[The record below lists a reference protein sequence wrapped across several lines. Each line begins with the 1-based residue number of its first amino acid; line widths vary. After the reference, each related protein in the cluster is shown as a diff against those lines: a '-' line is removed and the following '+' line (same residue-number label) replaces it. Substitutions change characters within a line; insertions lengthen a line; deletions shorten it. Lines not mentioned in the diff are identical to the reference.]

1 MSLVRLLVVQR
12 LLIAALVVATT
23 SACGNGTDST
33 ELNVSAPIG
42 TVTTSPAAASST
54 PAPRTMHEPAVEATT
69 VTEQPRTLTLYVSN
83 QSFADDPVGITISID
98 GETVVDNDFY
108 VEGQHSWIT
117 FELAVSPG
125 DHELVMAS
133 STGVTQAASLV
144 IPAEGHRWAVVN
156 YWFYPADLD
165 HPGGGQ
171 TPRSFTFTVDDVP
184 VSFD

>member
-1 MSLVRLLVVQR
+1 MSFVRLPIVQR
-12 LLIAALVVATT
+12 LLIAALVATT

-42 TVTTSPAAASST
+42 TVTTSPAGASST
-54 PAPRTMHEPAVEATT
+54 PAPPTMHAPDVEATT
-69 VTEQPRTLTLYVSN
+69 VTEQPRTLTLHVSN
-83 QSFADDPVGITISID
+83 QSFVDDPVGITISID

-125 DHELVMAS
+125 DHELVMTS
-133 STGVTQAASLV
+133 STGVTQAASLI

-165 HPGGGQ
+165 HQGGGQ
-171 TPRSFTFTVDDVP
+171 TPRSFTFTVDDEP
-184 VSFD
+184 ISFD